1 MLSLIKFVL
10 KLVFAKKM
18 WYARVRKKKNENK
31 FNINSPPFCRKKSS
45 EAELCTCSP
54 LVDTPPKRSAKIG
67 DMDFDPTKKM
77 LVVAIDE
84 HKASHEVKSC
94 EAE

>member
-1 MLSLIKFVL
+1 
-10 KLVFAKKM
+10 M
-18 WYARVRKKKNENK
+18 WYARVKKFETSL
-31 FNINSPPFCRKKSS
+31 FINSPPFCQNKKKSS

-67 DMDFDPTKKM
+67 DMDFEPTKKK
-77 LVVAIDE
+77 LVVAMDE
-84 HKASHEVKSC
+84 HRASHEVKSC